1 MQNKIKLSDYGF
13 NELQI
18 ESYAACNMAC
28 SFCPYPLKDD
38 KTSKLPKE
46 NIQNILSQVDSKDE
60 KLRYVTFSQF
70 NEPLLDSRLFDNIE
84 YAQNL
89 GFKVLVV
96 TNGLLLNKERNINEL
111 LRLKP
116 LMKISLQVIE
126 SEEHKEA
133 RGINLELSR
142 YANTIFNFCELA
154 KDKKINITID
164 LGCNFS
170 DSFVKLQIKKFLGL
184 QTGDPSIPE
193 DKEKLF
199 KQFRFFIN
207 KISEQKKYFQ
217 KNESINNILDSIKD
231 NLDNNE
237 VNLSNYDYNKGI
249 KLFDNIELKFK
260 PFFYGK
266 RIKEFYPV
274 NNSFACNSSILG
286 VLADGNVVPCCLAYD
301 NSISIG
307 NVKNKNLISM
317 IKENKF
323 LKDLRTKGGDKHITC
338 KKCFG
343 EPTKRGSV
351 FRSIFNMLS

>member
-1 MQNKIKLSDYGF
+1 MLQKIKLSEYGF

-28 SFCPYPLKDD
+28 SFCPYPLKED
-38 KTSKLPKE
+38 KTSKLPEE
-46 NIQNILSQVDSKDE
+46 NIKNILNQVDSSDE

-89 GFKVLVV
+89 GFKVLVI
-96 TNGLLLNKERNINEL
+96 TNGLLLNKEKNINEL

-116 LMKISLQVIE
+116 LIKISLQVIE
-126 SEEHKEA
+126 SEDHKEA

-154 KDKKINITID
+154 KNVDIDITID

-170 DSFVKLQIKKFLGL
+170 DSYTKLLIKKFLGL

-199 KQFRFFIN
+199 TQFKYFIT
-207 KISEQKKYFQ
+207 KIAEQKKHF
-217 KNESINNILDSIKD
+217 NEKGAITDILKSIKD
-231 NLDNNE
+231 NLDNND
-237 VNLSNYDYNKGI
+237 VNLANYDYNKGL
-249 KLFDNIELKFK
+249 KLYDNIQLKFK

-266 RIKEFYPV
+266 RMRDFYPV
-274 NNSFACNSSILG
+274 NDSFACNSSILG
-286 VLADGNVVPCCLAYD
+286 ILADGNVVPCCLAYD

-307 NVKNKNLISM
+307 NVKNNKLVTM
-317 IKENKF
+317 IEGNKF
-323 LKDLRTKGGDKHITC
+323 LKNLRTKGGKKHITC

-351 FRSIFNMLS
+351 VRSIINMLS